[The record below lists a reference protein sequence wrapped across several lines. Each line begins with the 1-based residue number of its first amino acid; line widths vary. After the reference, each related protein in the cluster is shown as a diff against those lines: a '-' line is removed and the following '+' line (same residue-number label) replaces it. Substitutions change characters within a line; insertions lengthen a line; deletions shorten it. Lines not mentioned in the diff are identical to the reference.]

1 MTQNALEQT
10 LQASLNCQQSDC
22 DGSISD
28 GYCDICGLAAGKSDS
43 VSMPSGTSSSQ
54 ASSKS
59 SARHSQQTSA
69 RSSTQT
75 SQRLSTRRSDRHRLG
90 LGLVSLPDLPSN
102 TPETLVLDDPKVPAN
117 KRFCGHCDARVRRD
131 RGFCSQCGSRYSF
144 IPSLKAGDVVG
155 AQYEVRGAIAYGGLG
170 WIYLAFD
177 QLLSRYVVLK
187 GLLNSEDASSAAV
200 ALAERQFLAAVKHP
214 NIVGVYNFVTHGG
227 EGFIVMEYV
236 AGQTLRDLRRRR
248 GPLPVSEAIAYIHRI
263 LGAFSYLHEQGLV
276 YCDFKPD
283 NVMLENGDVKLIDM
297 GAVRRIDDLEGDIYG
312 TVGYSAPEAGEGPTP
327 ASDLFTVGR
336 TLAVLVAT
344 LPDFRKVHRF
354 TLPGPDQI
362 PLFGQYESL
371 YRFLQRATAEQAGD
385 RFQSAEEMAEQLFG
399 VLRQVVAQ
407 DTGQGVPAGSR
418 YFGRDPLA
426 LSNTATDF
434 SGELSMTQPPCSVL
448 PTLLVDDHDPAYSAV
463 MNALAMPDRE
473 SKLAQLRQIDP
484 KLGSKEA
491 KLNKIRLFLEAGDTE
506 NLTLARNKLQVHLQ
520 TNLQTQICWRSQWY
534 CGQYH
539 LQHDRPKQAQI
550 CFERVYHQLPG
561 ELIPQLVL
569 AQVLEQQ
576 EQFERARELYERV
589 WQTDRRYP
597 SAVFGLGR
605 CCTRL
610 GDSFAAAEALA
621 EIPAAS
627 PLYSRSRW
635 EIAQTLL
642 VQHSS
647 PLNLTELERM
657 THLLPPPV
665 NALSPGFSKSQPL
678 FRPKGHTTTNTSASP
693 RSERAVRI
701 ALEHSLRS
709 LAQSIPTPHQRLELA
724 ELANQIRPRT
734 WF

>member
-1 MTQNALEQT
+1 MTHNALEQT
-10 LQASLNCQQSDC
+10 LQASLTCQQSDC
-22 DGSISD
+22 SGAISD
-28 GYCDICGLAAGKSDS
+28 GYCDICGLAAGKSASAS
-43 VSMPSGTSSSQ
+43 VPSGASSSKVHTQ
-54 ASSKS
+54 S
-59 SARHSQQTSA
+59 SARYSRRTSA
-69 RSSTQT
+69 RTSART
-75 SQRLSTRRSDRHRLG
+75 SQRMSSRRSDRHRLG

-102 TPETLVLDDPKVPAN
+102 APETLVLDDPKVPEN

-131 RGFCSQCGSRYSF
+131 RGFCSQCGSGYSF

-200 ALAERQFLAAVKHP
+200 ALAERQFLAAVKQP

-263 LGAFSYLHEQGLV
+263 LGAFSYLHGQGLV

-283 NVMLENGDVKLIDM
+283 NVMLEDGDVKLIDM
-297 GAVRRIDDLEGDIYG
+297 GAVRRIDDPEGDIYG

-344 LPDFRKVHRF
+344 IPDFRKTHRF

-371 YRFLQRATAEQAGD
+371 YHFLQRATAQKAGE

-399 VLRQVVAQ
+399 ILRQVVAQ
-407 DTGQGVPAGSR
+407 ETGQEVSAGSQF
-418 YFGRDPLA
+418 FGQDPLA
-426 LSNTATDF
+426 LGNTATDF
-434 SGELSMTQPPCSVL
+434 SSGTSMTGASSSGL
-448 PTLLVDDHDPAYSAV
+448 PMLLVDESDPAYGAV

-473 SKLAQLRQIDP
+473 SKLTQLQQIAP
-484 KLGSKEA
+484 QLSSKEA
-491 KLNKIRLFLEAGDTE
+491 TLNQIRLFLEAGDTE
-506 NLTLARNKLQVHLQ
+506 SLALARQKLQGHFH
-520 TNLQTQICWRSQWY
+520 TNLQNHVCWRSQWY

-539 LQHDRPKQAQI
+539 LHHDRPKQAQR
-550 CFERVYHQLPG
+550 CFKRVYHQLPG

-642 VQHSS
+642 VQRSS
-647 PLNLTELERM
+647 PLNLTELERIA
-657 THLLPPPV
+657 HLLPPPI
-665 NALSPGFSKSQPL
+665 NALSPGLSKPQSLLQ
-678 FRPKGHTTTNTSASP
+678 PKGHRTNAATGP

-701 ALEHSLRS
+701 AIERSLRS
-709 LAQSIPTPHQRLELA
+709 LAQSRQPPHQRLTLT